1 MPLPRPA
8 TLNPA
13 RVWRA
18 GMNPEVL
25 LAAKL
30 AFVLLVC
37 SGFLVRVGRPGAAM
51 TGLVEPL
58 ASLASGL
65 LPALFLAAGA
75 ALLVNQFT
83 RTAAVVAGACVLL
96 TTLGSLA
103 AWRSH
108 EWICGAVLL
117 LAGLDRPGGR
127 PWLLRAQATLGL
139 LVVLLD
145 GTGAIDWTAR
155 ASLEGW
161 QVERDT
167 PSLLLA
173 LRPVLPPAA
182 LHALAAWVVPASA
195 LAIATTLW
203 IPRLRARA
211 IWWACAWLLAGA
223 VLVTTEGAAFFTLA
237 MLVAMIPWLNWPRE
251 SLQAHWPR
259 ACGWPMWLRIA
270 LDHYDFDQKTEWPF
284 PNNPDADLDVWVD
297 GAHLVRREGV
307 VALLL
312 YFPLFH
318 ISVFA
323 VCVLLLLALPQPW
336 AAVAHAS
343 IGLWL
348 LVFFALP
355 TFARLR
361 RRFWR

>member
-1 MPLPRPA
+1 MNLPRPT

-18 GMNPEVL
+18 GMSPEVL

-30 AFVLLVC
+30 AWLLLVC
-37 SGFLVRVGRPGAAM
+37 SGFLGRAGRPGAAM
-51 TGLVEPL
+51 AEIAGAVSPL
-58 ASLASGL
+58 TSWVC
-65 LPALFLAAGA
+65 PALFVAAGV

-83 RTAAVVAGACVLL
+83 RAAAAAAGVCVLL
-96 TTLGSLA
+96 TMAGSLA

-117 LAGLDRPGGR
+117 LSGLEQPGGR
-127 PWLLRAQATLGL
+127 PWLLRAQATLA
-139 LVVLLD
+139 LVAVLFD
-145 GTGAIDWTAR
+145 PTGAIDWTTR
-155 ASLEGW
+155 ATLEGW
-161 QVERDT
+161 QVERDA

-173 LRPVLPPAA
+173 LRPVVPAGL
-182 LHALAAWVVPASA
+182 LHALAAWVVPVSALTIASA
-195 LAIATTLW
+195 LW
-203 IPRLRARA
+203 IPRMRDRA
-211 IWWACAWLLAGA
+211 IWWACAWFVAGA
-223 VLVTTEGAAFFTLA
+223 VLVTTDEAAFFALASLIA
-237 MLVAMIPWLNWPRE
+237 MLAWLNWPRE

-297 GAHLVRREGV
+297 GRHLVRRDGI

-318 ISVFA
+318 IGIFVVA
-323 VCVLLLLALPQPW
+323 VVLLVALPQPYT
-336 AAVAHAS
+336 ALAHAS
-343 IGLWL
+343 IALWL
-348 LVFFALP
+348 LGFFALP

-361 RRFWR
+361 RKLW

>member
-1 MPLPRPA
+1 MNLPRPA

-30 AFVLLVC
+30 AWLLLVC
-37 SGFLVRVGRPGAAM
+37 SGFLARAGRPGAAAF
-51 TGLVEPL
+51 GLVD
-58 ASLASGL
+58 GVVT
-65 LPALFLAAGA
+65 AAGPA
-75 ALLVNQFT
+75 FPVVFLIAGVALLANQLT
-83 RTAAVVAGACVLL
+83 RAAAIVAGICVLL
-96 TTLGSLA
+96 TPLGSLA

-117 LAGLDRPGGR
+117 LAGLDQPGGR
-127 PWLLRAQATLGL
+127 PWLLRAQATLAL
-139 LVVLLD
+139 LVVVFD
-145 GTGAIDWTAR
+145 GTSSIDWTTR
-155 ASLEGW
+155 AALEGW
-161 QVERDT
+161 RIERDT

-173 LRPVLPPAA
+173 LRGVVPAGA
-182 LHALAAWVVPASA
+182 FHFFAAWIVPASA
-195 LAIATTLW
+195 VAAATALW
-203 IPRLRARA
+203 IPRLRDRA
-211 IWWACAWLLAGA
+211 IWWACAWLLVGYL
-223 VLVTTEGAAFFTLA
+223 LVTTDEAGCFTLA
-237 MLVAMIPWLNWPRE
+237 VLIAMLSWLNWPRE

-284 PNNPDADLDVWVD
+284 PDNPDADLDVWVD
-297 GAHLVRREGV
+297 GKHLVRREAV

-318 ISVFA
+318 IAIFVVA
-323 VCVLLLLALPQPW
+323 IVLLLALPQPW

-343 IGLWL
+343 VGLWL

-361 RRFWR
+361 RGWLR